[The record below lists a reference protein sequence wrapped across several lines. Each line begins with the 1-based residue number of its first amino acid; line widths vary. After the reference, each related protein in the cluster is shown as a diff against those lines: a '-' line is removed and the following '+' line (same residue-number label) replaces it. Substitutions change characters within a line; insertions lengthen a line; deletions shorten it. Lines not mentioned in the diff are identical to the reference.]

1 MVHYDESTIDGGKAE
16 PNIGHSRI
24 TGIPMPYGNKKPHCK
39 CIETQQF
46 SPDNKENW
54 PNHMTAS
61 QPHIN
66 AGIGAIMSY
75 GHSNNQGKRW
85 RVQETRFA
93 NE

>member
-1 MVHYDESTIDGGKAE
+1 
-16 PNIGHSRI
+16 
-24 TGIPMPYGNKKPHCK
+24 
-39 CIETQQF
+39 
-46 SPDNKENW
+46 
-54 PNHMTAS
+54 MTAS

-85 RVQETRFA
+85 RVQETGFA